1 MPHEFLRF
9 SPRIACLP
17 VIHGSGEFALEVR
30 RLMLAEKFDCLAV
43 PLPESF
49 QPAVEESIDYL
60 PQVTVVVQEESPRY
74 GGREWSPDSTATDEA
89 DDPDHRPC
97 SYVPIDP
104 CQPVIAALRIARQ
117 ERIPRAFIDLEVER
131 FQPLAAPLPDPYA
144 LKRVAVEAFAGA
156 VLPALPRLPEG
167 QPHDRVRHMAT
178 RLRELERR
186 FQSILFVCS
195 LTDWPWVREAYVEQ
209 SEPSVD
215 HAEVVDPRLMR
226 VDSRTLIFLL
236 GELPFITGLYER
248 ARVEL
253 DDDEN
258 LSVDGVKEML
268 LAARTRYRDDL
279 GKRARKITPQMLRC
293 YLKYVRNLSLV
304 ERRMTPDLYTLI
316 VAAQQI
322 AGDQFAIHVAET
334 AREYPFVPQAGSDAG
349 SIRYVEPLPFGE
361 FQMGIGQGKLPDGEI
376 VRMKSRL
383 PGPPVTW
390 RTCQLNRKPPRV
402 DQLKWQMQWN
412 PFRQCSWPPEDVAI
426 ERFRT
431 HVKDHALKLL
441 GQDLARTEKFTTSL
455 KDGLDIRETLRNW
468 HTGELHVKVFPP
480 TRGALDCVVM
490 LFDSP
495 ADPRD
500 YPWRITW
507 HAEHHDESTLS
518 FFATHYGQEVV
529 GPGIALATY
538 GGAMFLFPPR
548 DIPDVW
554 RDPRFDY
561 ADTLEERLLAAAL
574 YHSEEPHIALLS
586 EAPPGAGWRRLAKRH
601 GKRLVHV
608 PIAHFSQETVQ
619 QLRMFHV
626 LNGQQVRSFAEHFIR
641 KA

>member
-1 MPHEFLRF
+1 MPHEFLRI
-9 SPRIACLP
+9 SPRISCLP
-17 VIHGSGEFALEVR
+17 VIHGSGDFAVEVR
-30 RLMLAEKFDCLAV
+30 RLMLAEEFDCLAV
-43 PLPESF
+43 PLPPSF
-49 QPAVEESIDYL
+49 QPSVEQAIDHL
-60 PQVTVVVQEESPRY
+60 PTVTVVVQEEER
-74 GGREWSPDSTATDEA
+74 RFQTVDWTPDSTGD
-89 DDPDHRPC
+89 DDPDLRPC

-104 CQPVIAALRIARQ
+104 CQPVIAALRIAMQ
-117 ERIPRAFIDLEVER
+117 ERKPRAFIDLEVER
-131 FQPLAAPLPDPYA
+131 YIPLSAPLPDPYA
-144 LKRVAVEAFAGA
+144 LKQVPVEAFAGA

-167 QPHDRVRHMAT
+167 QPRDRVLHMAA
-178 RLRELERR
+178 RLRELERDY
-186 FQSILFVCS
+186 QSILLVCS
-195 LTDWPWVREAYVEQ
+195 LTDWPWIREAFVEQ
-209 SEPSVD
+209 TPPSTD
-215 HAEVVDPRLMR
+215 DAEVELPQLLRVDP
-226 VDSRTLIFLL
+226 RTLIFLL
-236 GELPFITGLYER
+236 GELPYITGLYER
-248 ARVEL
+248 ARADL

-258 LSVDGVKEML
+258 LSVDGVKDML
-268 LAARTRYRDDL
+268 LAARTRYQSDL

-293 YLKYVRNLSLV
+293 YLKYVRNLSLI

-316 VAAQQI
+316 VAAQQV

-334 AREYPFVPQAGSDAG
+334 AREYP
-349 SIRYVEPLPFGE
+349 YVESLPYGE
-361 FQMGIGQGKLPDGEI
+361 FQMGISQGRMPDGDV
-376 VRMKSRL
+376 VRMKNRL
-383 PGPPVTW
+383 PGSPVSW
-390 RTCQLNRKPPRV
+390 RTCQLNRRPPKV
-402 DQLKWQMQWN
+402 DQLNWQMQWN

-468 HTGELHVKVFPP
+468 HTGELHVKVLPP
-480 TRGALDCVVM
+480 TRGSLDCVVM

-507 HAEHHDESTLS
+507 HAEHDDESTLS
-518 FFATHYGQEVV
+518 FFATHYGQEIV
-529 GPGIALATY
+529 GPGIAMATY

-574 YHSEEPHIALLS
+574 HHSTEPHIALLS

-608 PIAHFSQETVQ
+608 PLMHFSQETVQ

-626 LNGQQVRSFAEHFIR
+626 LNGQQVRSYAEHFIR